1 MVSLKYNFVFGL
13 YHNFEA
19 GSKTNLPRRT
29 GEDPEE
35 GAEAGD
41 PGERLGD
48 IALEE
53 GTTSFDGEIPPLRK
67 MTSSS
72 FGNFD
77 GIGWPART
85 ICTI

>member
-1 MVSLKYNFVFGL
+1 MVSLKYNFVLGL

-19 GSKTNLPRRT
+19 GSKTNLPRRA
-29 GEDPEE
+29 GVDPELE
-35 GAEAGD
+35 AEAGD
-41 PGERLGD
+41 SGERLGD
-48 IALEE
+48 IVLED
-53 GTTSFDGEIPPLRK
+53 SAARFVGEIPPLRR

-85 ICTI
+85 I